1 MNVKKIAA
9 LTGATG
15 ALVVVGAGAAMADTT
30 AHGFSTHSPGVVSGN
45 TIQVPVSVPVNA
57 CGNSISVIGILDSAF
72 GNNCQNWN

>member
-1 MNVKKIAA
+1 MNFKKIAA

-30 AHGFSTHSPGVVSGN
+30 AHGFAQH
-45 TIQVPVSVPVNA
+45 TIQVPVSIPVNA
-57 CGNSISVIGILDSAF
+57 CGNSISVIGLLDSAF

>member
-30 AHGFSTHSPGVVSGN
+30 AHGFSQHSPGVVSGN
-45 TIQVPVSVPVNA
+45 TIQVPVSVPINA
-57 CGNSISVIGILDSAF
+57 CGNSISVIGLLDSAF

>member
-30 AHGFSTHSPGVVSGN
+30 AHGFAQNSPGVVSGN

-57 CGNSISVIGILDSAF
+57 CGNSISVIGLLDSAF
-72 GNNCQNWN
+72 GNNCQNF